1 VTTVRFLSTCLKT
14 LSASLDGGPLATVD
28 GLVAVVGTASGRG
41 HRLVL
46 EKSSR
51 CTGPT
56 SIRNRYTIVR
66 YSDTHKNYI
75 YIKKKLKIK

>member
-14 LSASLDGGPLATVD
+14 LSASLAGGPLATVD
-28 GLVAVVGTASGRG
+28 GPVAAVGTASGGG
-41 HRLVL
+41 HHLVL

-75 YIKKKLKIK
+75 YKKKETKN